1 MGQAGAGRFSLTS
14 EPHPREQEPLPTAC
28 SNCRSSNC
36 HWNSDFPFHYLP
48 ILWVTAGS
56 AQLFEGPGE
65 EGVWEMDLEV
75 IVPVDFSS
83 GDHQDLVRKA
93 AEKDAPRS
101 GQPPKP
107 SPAERAK
114 ESRGTHNTK
123 ADKRANIYVIQIS
136 DDSTPN
142 ESNEGTPG
150 PFSDRSV
157 RQAFIAKVFLILS
170 VQLLITAMIIGT
182 FVFCPAFFA
191 IIIIL
196 ACCGNIRR
204 EVPANYILLG
214 LFTILEGLMLGAVSV
229 FYSAEEVLWATA
241 ATALVTVALTIF
253 ALQTKWDFTWLNG
266 VLFVSLC
273 VLILYGILVLFVRSY
288 WLHLLYAAIGTLLF
302 SLYLV
307 MDVQLMVGGHHSEM
321 DPEEYVFAALEIYLD
336 IINLFL
342 FILQLIQLGR

>member
-1 MGQAGAGRFSLTS
+1 MKSIF
-14 EPHPREQEPLPTAC
+14 
-28 SNCRSSNC
+28 
-36 HWNSDFPFHYLP
+36 FP
-48 ILWVTAGS
+48 S
-56 AQLFEGPGE
+56 R
-65 EGVWEMDLEV
+65 EMDLEV

-142 ESNEGTPG
+142 ESNEGTP
-150 PFSDRSV
+150 
-157 RQAFIAKVFLILS
+157 AFIAKVFLILS

-182 FVFCPAFFA
+182 FLVTSILMNDPAFFA

-214 LFTILEGLMLGAVSV
+214 LFSLIHIFWGCVCVLFFESSDFS

-288 WLHLLYAAIGTLLF
+288 VSGLSCGTLRELLKV
-302 SLYLV
+302 LYLV